1 MTQSTI
7 SRYPDAALWEPAL
20 RFEAPYLIEKLLKN
34 HIAQTQA
41 EAEALFAEVKRYL
54 VLCHLDS
61 GAPWD
66 MYSTR
71 VDEAWHQFVLF
82 TRQYMEFCQRFF
94 GKFSHHN
101 PSNAPTVAEVS
112 HENPSTFGGFSCRYE
127 EVFGEPL
134 PDVWFDSRSVALSTR
149 VMNDNAG
156 QFDVS
161 VHEGVACLTA
171 PEGQT
176 EVLVDEIARDALVF
190 ISRTGS
196 FHVRELPGDLTDE
209 EKVGLIAT
217 LVDYRHL
224 RVAP

>member
-1 MTQSTI
+1 
-7 SRYPDAALWEPAL
+7 
-20 RFEAPYLIEKLLKN
+20 
-34 HIAQTQA
+34 
-41 EAEALFAEVKRYL
+41 
-54 VLCHLDS
+54 
-61 GAPWD
+61 

-82 TRQYMEFCQRFF
+82 TRQYTDFCQRFF
-94 GKFSHHN
+94 GKFLHHN
-101 PSNAPTVAEVS
+101 PSNAPAITEIS
-112 HENPSTFGGFSCRYE
+112 RENPSTFGDFSSRYE

-134 PDVWFDSRSVALSTR
+134 PDIWFDGRSVALSTR

-156 QFDVS
+156 RLDVS

-171 PEGQT
+171 PDGQT
-176 EVLVDEIARDALVF
+176 EVIVDEIACDALVF
-190 ISRTGS
+190 ISQTGS

-217 LVDYRHL
+217 LVDYRQL